1 MPQEIPELHVYERDV
16 LDQDNDSLSL
26 LARRIGPGA
35 FVLDLGMGTGG
46 LGRYLAARQALTID
60 GVTLSADEAQRA
72 GSTYRHVVVADLD
85 SADLCQLFAGQRY
98 DRIVCADVLEH
109 LKNPERILQQCRQL
123 LQPGGQLLTSV
134 PNVAYCGL
142 LAELIQGDFRYRPE
156 GLLDNTHLRFFTRQS
171 LQRFFA
177 AYGWDIL
184 SSQTTTRDVLSSE
197 FHGPFNLLP
206 PAVSRHLL
214 SLPDASTY
222 QFICSLVPLPPGQS
236 ASPHPT
242 PDSPPA
248 QALFSAQLYPAIDG
262 NYDEARK
269 QVRPGTMGG
278 GVQTLRFAMPP
289 LSDGRYTRV
298 RLDPADRPGFMR
310 LVGLRVLTPNN
321 PNPLWAWQADTSSH
335 SALENAPQQQISW
348 SPPWGPSNQ
357 CWLQLLGDDPW
368 LELPLDADT
377 LQTLT
382 RQGGTLEMH
391 ATWPMSAD
399 YLQAN
404 QNLQAVE
411 VTHAQQL
418 AHIQAQ
424 TQDQLQSENQRH
436 AQQLAHLQA
445 QTQEQLQSETQR
457 HAQLQ
462 AQLQA
467 QMQDQLQAHRQEV
480 VQLQSTIA
488 TGQHNQTQLQQTLQQ
503 ASLDKSGLLQ
513 KLGQLRSEVQDTQE
527 QIHESRQQLH
537 NAQAHIERIEN
548 TKLFRWTRPLAHA
561 KYTLDGWLGRHT
573 PAPIEPTH
581 TLHLMT
587 APPDSALAQ
596 PLPGTPVDVIVPV
609 YRGLEDTQ
617 RCILSALASPCQT
630 DWHLV
635 VINDCSPEPEVSQ
648 WLREVAA
655 QEPRITLLENEENL
669 GFVATVNRGMRLH
682 PDRDVLLLNSD
693 TEVANDWLD
702 RIQRAAYAQPQVASV
717 TPFSN
722 NATICSYPRFCE
734 ANDLPAG
741 HTTASLDQLFAQHL
755 AGHAV
760 AVPTGVGFC
769 MYIRRACLQEIGA
782 FDEEH
787 FGKGYGEENDF
798 CIRAHY
804 AGWTNLHLLDTFVRH
819 VGGISFGD
827 SKSERELNAM
837 RTLAKLH
844 PRYDSDVHHF
854 IGRDPAQWARRV
866 IDVARITCSGKPVI
880 LNVMHNREGGT
891 LRHLQEMGEHLA
903 EHATFLRLSP
913 APGGV
918 TLRLEGEYDKLSL
931 HFNLPQEQDHLVQ
944 TLQRLQVAHI
954 HYHHLLGHTPFI
966 SQLPELLGLA
976 HDFTLHDYYSYC
988 PQISLTDE
996 THRYCGEKG
1005 IEQCRQCVQR
1015 NPAPGGLDIQAW
1027 RDQYTPMLGQ
1037 ARTVISPSA
1046 DAGQR
1051 LLQVMPLAKVQVVP
1065 HSRLLAQPA
1074 QHPTPEPAPL
1084 QPTQRLKIVVL
1095 GGLSQI
1101 KGADVVEALAVL
1113 AAKQNTPIDIHL
1125 IGFAYRQLR
1134 TQPHARLTVHGPYAD
1149 QDLPQ
1154 LLDWLQADVAW
1165 FPALWPETYSYT
1177 LSACLEKGLPIVAPA
1192 LGAFAERL
1200 AQRPW
1205 SWLTDWDQTPAQ
1217 WAAFF
1222 EHIHRTHFITGQSP
1236 SPQLPP
1242 SFSSP
1247 MGHDFDYRQQYLQG
1261 LRIPTP
1267 PSADELAQMAHDICH
1282 APAPATGPAQTSKS
1296 LALRLLQKLKSA
1308 PLLAPLVK
1316 ALPLPLQRRTKSWL
1330 MR

>member
-16 LDQDNDSLSL
+16 LEQDNDSLTL
-26 LARRIGPGA
+26 LARRIAPGNV
-35 FVLDLGMGTGG
+35 VLDLGMGTGG
-46 LGRYLAARQALTID
+46 LGRYLAARQAVTLD
-60 GVTLSADEAQRA
+60 GVTLSAEEAQRA
-72 GSTYRHVVVADLD
+72 GTTYRHVHVADLD

-109 LKNPERILQQCRQL
+109 LKNPERILQQCQQL
-123 LQPGGQLLTSV
+123 LAPQGQLLTSV

-177 AYGWDIL
+177 SHGWHIQ
-184 SSQTTTRDVLSSE
+184 SHQITMRDVLSSE
-197 FHGPFNLLP
+197 FQGQFNLLP
-206 PAVSRHLL
+206 PAVARHLL
-214 SLPDASTY
+214 ALPDASTY
-222 QFICSLVPLPPGQS
+222 QFISTLVPLPPGQTPAPPEASESS
-236 ASPHPT
+236 AALP
-242 PDSPPA
+242 
-248 QALFSAQLYPAIDG
+248 LFSAQMYLAVDG
-262 NYDEARK
+262 NFDEAHK

-278 GVQTLRFAMPP
+278 GVQTLRFALLP
-289 LSDGRYTRV
+289 LTDGRYTRV

-310 LVGLRVLTPNN
+310 LLALRVLTTDTT
-321 PNPLWAWQADTSSH
+321 PLWTWQADSDSPTV
-335 SALENAPQQQISW
+335 LQNAPQQQISW

-368 LELPLDADT
+368 LELPLDPDT
-377 LQTLT
+377 LHALSS
-382 RQGGTLEMH
+382 QGGLLEMQ

-404 QNLQAVE
+404 QNLQAIE

-418 AHIQAQ
+418 AQMQAQ
-424 TQDQLQSENQRH
+424 TQDQLQS
-436 AQQLAHLQA
+436 QA
-445 QTQEQLQSETQR
+445 QR
-457 HAQLQ
+457 NAQLQ
-462 AQLQA
+462 TQLQE
-467 QMQDQLQAHRQEV
+467 QLQAHRQEV
-480 VQLQSTIA
+480 VQLQNTI
-488 TGQHNQTQLQQTLQQ
+488 TLGQQAQADLQHDLQQI
-503 ASLDKSGLLQ
+503 SLEKSGLTQ
-513 KLGQLRSEVQDTQE
+513 KLGQLRRDMMDTQE
-527 QIHESRQQLH
+527 QLSSVQQQLLST
-537 NAQAHIERIEN
+537 QAHIARIEN
-548 TKLFRWTRPLAHA
+548 SKLFKWTRPLAQA
-561 KYTLDGWLGRHT
+561 KYTLDGWLGRRT
-573 PAPIEPTH
+573 PEPPAPTNTRQP
-581 TLHLMT
+581 MT
-587 APPDSALAQ
+587 ATPDPALAQ
-596 PLPGTPVDVIVPV
+596 ALPGTPVDVIVPV

-655 QEPRITLLENEENL
+655 QEPRITLLENKENL

-798 CIRAHY
+798 CIRAHN

-918 TLRLEGEYDKLSL
+918 ALRLEGEFDKLSL

-1027 RDQYTPMLGQ
+1027 RDQYTPLLGQ

-1051 LLQVMPLAKVQVVP
+1051 LLQVLPQAKVQVVP

-1074 QHPTPEPAPL
+1074 QHPTPAPAPL

-1125 IGFAYRQLR
+1125 MGFAYRQLR
-1134 TQPHARLTVHGPYAD
+1134 TQPHAHLTVHGPYAD

-1222 EHIHRTHFITGQSP
+1222 EHIRQDHFSTGQSP

-1242 SFSSP
+1242 TFPSP

-1261 LRIPTP
+1261 LRTPTP

-1282 APAPATGPAQTSKS
+1282 APAPATSPAQTSKS
-1296 LALRLLQKLKSA
+1296 MVLRLLQKLKSA

-1316 ALPLPLQRRTKSWL
+1316 AMPLPLQRRIKSWL
-1330 MR
+1330 IR

>member
-222 QFICSLVPLPPGQS
+222 QFICSLVPLPPGQT

-377 LQTLT
+377 LQALT

-424 TQDQLQSENQRH
+424 TQDQLQSEIQRH
-436 AQQLAHLQA
+436 AQLQD
-445 QTQEQLQSETQR
+445 QLQNEIQR

-462 AQLQA
+462 AQI
-467 QMQDQLQAHRQEV
+467 QDQLQAHRQEV

-488 TGQHNQTQLQQTLQQ
+488 TGQHNQTLLQQTLQQ
-503 ASLDKSGLLQ
+503 ASRDKSGLLQ

-655 QEPRITLLENEENL
+655 KEPRITLLENEENL

-798 CIRAHY
+798 CIRAHN

-1101 KGADVVEALAVL
+1101 KGGDVVEALAVL

-1154 LLDWLQADVAW
+1154 LLDWLQPDVAW